1 MSVPLLPFRT
11 RGFVEKGDAFIPPLN
26 QMLIREGRVPV
37 ALLGTEILGIEGV
50 ELSDENADE
59 GTDDVSTSDASDCR

>member
-1 MSVPLLPFRT
+1 
-11 RGFVEKGDAFIPPLN
+11 
-26 QMLIREGRVPV
+26 MLIREGRVPV

>member
-1 MSVPLLPFRT
+1 LSVPLLPF
-11 RGFVEKGDAFIPPLN
+11 GSGGLVEKGDSLIPPLN
-26 QMLIREGRVPV
+26 QMLVGEGRVPV
-37 ALLGTEILGIEGV
+37 TLLGTEILGIEGV